1 MLQVCPK
8 WHFRRKSAECLYLEG
23 FLTCGLWAA
32 GSVRGDRAGLG
43 PAEASRGSVSFCR
56 LWPLIPRQSQPTH
69 CNVDSSLQ
77 APQPQFPHLPPMKSK
92 HCSLLTE
99 GGANRE
105 TALSR
110 EGSSSSEHWSATLG
124 KSRSLPGPGPPHSS
138 LFRCTPLTAAT
149 GGTVTAPRFVSF
161 PIVWTSGVSGTLG
174 QQIEAPNSNT
184 GGNRSK
190 G

>member
-1 MLQVCPK
+1 MGC
-8 WHFRRKSAECLYLEG
+8 
-23 FLTCGLWAA
+23 
-32 GSVRGDRAGLG
+32 GSVRGDRTGLG
-43 PAEASRGSVSFCR
+43 PAETSGGSVSFCR

-149 GGTVTAPRFVSF
+149 GG
-161 PIVWTSGVSGTLG
+161 
-174 QQIEAPNSNT
+174 
-184 GGNRSK
+184 GGGDGDCSQVCLIPHCLDFRSEWHIRATN
-190 G
+190 